1 MHSDKICLADTCL
14 RASGKEAGSRPV
26 IDRLALELY
35 LICVPF
41 MNHKIFNLSAYS
53 ISIRQLMLFCL
64 IYYSISGKQRA
75 LLTEEACHKK
85 L

>member
-1 MHSDKICLADTCL
+1 M
-14 RASGKEAGSRPV
+14 RAYGKEAGSRPV

-64 IYYSISGKQRA
+64 ILYSISGKQEKPVIRSCDA
-75 LLTEEACHKK
+75 AHKLWPLK
-85 L
+85 Y